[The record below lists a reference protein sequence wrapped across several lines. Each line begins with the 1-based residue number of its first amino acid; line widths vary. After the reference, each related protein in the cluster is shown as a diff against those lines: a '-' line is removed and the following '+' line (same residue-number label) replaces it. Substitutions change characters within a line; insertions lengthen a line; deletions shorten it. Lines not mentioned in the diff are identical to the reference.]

1 MRPESRYGWPVMPMV
16 ELTESPIDPRVVE
29 AAVARP
35 EAGAICTFLGV
46 VRNSNLGRDVGHLE
60 YEAFPEMAMPSMVR
74 IAEVVAERWPGARAA
89 IVHRTGRLEIG
100 EASVVIAVSSPHR
113 AEAFEACRWAI
124 DTLKTAVPIWKKE
137 IWADGEAWIEG
148 VPAGPIEVPD

>member
-1 MRPESRYGWPVMPMV
+1 MRHGDPTPMIAI
-16 ELTESPIDPRVVE
+16 TDAPIDPRAVE

-46 VRNSNLGRDVGHLE
+46 VRNSNLGRDVAYLE
-60 YEAFPEMAMPSMVR
+60 YEAFAELAVPAMER
-74 IAEVVAERWPGARAA
+74 IAAVVAERWPGARAA
-89 IVHRTGRLEIG
+89 ILHRTGRLEIG

-137 IWADGEAWIEG
+137 IWSDGEAWIEG
-148 VPAGPIEVPD
+148 VPAAPIRVPE